1 MQRRAVHAYAEMAP
15 VAPPQAD
22 TPRWCGHGA
31 AMVQPAVDERGPR
44 GEDPGVAGRGSGLDH
59 DQPAGRCRHR
69 HREQF
74 ALLAG
79 AEFAEHV
86 RDGDQVGRGRR
97 RIAERPAPPGRG
109 AQHRRRRPE
118 RQRCALGERRLG
130 LVGDRDRGD
139 RRKPRRGRPCRGA
152 GAAAQVEER
161 RGHDS
166 GRQPAERG
174 VHGGERRRH
183 PICGICSGIGGIRYD
198 RRLRRGAGPI
208 GFDQPADRPP
218 QRVDRAR
225 RSTPRTG
232 PLADRREGRARHLP
246 RVRRV
251 IGATCTGPHLPGC

>member
-15 VAPPQAD
+15 VARRKRARHLVWAGRRDGPS
-22 TPRWCGHGA
+22 G
-31 AMVQPAVDERGPR
+31 VDERGPR
-44 GEDPGVAGRGSGLDH
+44 GDDPGVAGRGSGLDH
-59 DQPAGRCRHR
+59 DQPAGRRRHR

-86 RDGDQVGRGRR
+86 RDGHQVCRGRR

-109 AQHRRRRPE
+109 AQHRGCRPE
-118 RQRCALGERRLG
+118 RQRCALGQRRLG

-139 RRKPRRGRPCRGA
+139 RRKPRRGRPCRCA
-152 GAAAQVEER
+152 GAAAQVQER

-183 PICGICSGIGGIRYD
+183 AICGICSGIGGIRYD

-218 QRVDRAR
+218 QRVDRHA
-225 RSTPRTG
+225 G
-232 PLADRREGRARHLP
+232 QP
-246 RVRRV
+246 RVQGRSQIV
-251 IGATCTGPHLPGC
+251 GKVGHITCLG